1 MKIGRVTARTSGLA
15 TPGLGLALALAL
27 VTGTAAADSVAEK
40 GTRCAAIADDATRL
54 ACYDADFRTPV
65 APEKSFGIERRL
77 ARETEAL
84 PSLHARITSVQSLGD
99 GALRVTL
106 DNGQVW
112 LQLDKK
118 GQARWAVGDE
128 LVIDRAAF
136 GSFLAAEAG
145 SKRAVRVRREK

>member
-1 MKIGRVTARTSGLA
+1 MTTMDRTR
-15 TPGLGLALALAL
+15 TI
-27 VTGTAAADSVAEK
+27 AAAAATMAVLLGSAAASAASGASAEK

-77 ARETEAL
+77 SRETETL
-84 PSLHARITSVQSLGD
+84 PSLRARITSIQAQRD

-112 LQLDKK
+112 QQLDRK
-118 GQARWAVGDE
+118 GQAQWAVGDE
-128 LVIDRAAF
+128 LVIDRAAL
-136 GSFLAAEAG
+136 GSFIAAEG
-145 SKRAVRVRREK
+145 NSKRGVRVRREK